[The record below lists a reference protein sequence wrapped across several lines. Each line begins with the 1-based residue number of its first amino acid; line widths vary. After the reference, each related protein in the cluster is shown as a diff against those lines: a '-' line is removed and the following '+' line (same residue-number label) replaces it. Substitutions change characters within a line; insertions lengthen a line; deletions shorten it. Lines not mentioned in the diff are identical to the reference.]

1 MADTEERILDA
12 ALKVFASEGYA
23 GATTRKIAQ
32 EANVAEMTLFRKFQS
47 KENLLR
53 EVLKRNT
60 ETYFKQDSLLLLD
73 KDADLDISL
82 QSLGHKI
89 SEAIKNKLEDNNQR
103 MFSLMLLEEGRKRPE
118 IAETLSSLARMFL
131 KRLSEYFEIQIKNGK
146 MRNVNPQTAA
156 LIFLS
161 YFGYTS
167 LLREI
172 TGDTVLGNSDKEI
185 EDFINIF
192 AKVFELSNVDMV
204 N

>member
-1 MADTEERILDA
+1 
-12 ALKVFASEGYA
+12 
-23 GATTRKIAQ
+23 
-32 EANVAEMTLFRKFQS
+32 
-47 KENLLR
+47 
-53 EVLKRNT
+53 
-60 ETYFKQDSLLLLD
+60 
-73 KDADLDISL
+73 
-82 QSLGHKI
+82 
-89 SEAIKNKLEDNNQR
+89 
-103 MFSLMLLEEGRKRPE
+103 
-118 IAETLSSLARMFL
+118 MFL

-192 AKVFELSNVDMV
+192 TKVSEFSNVDMV

>member
-12 ALKVFASEGYA
+12 ALKVFASDGYA

-82 QSLGHKI
+82 QSLGHNI
-89 SEAIKNKLEDNNQR
+89 SEAIRNKLEDNNQR

-172 TGDTVLGNSDKEI
+172 TGDTVLCNSDKEI

-192 AKVFELSNVDMV
+192 TKVSELSNVDIV

>member
-12 ALKVFASEGYA
+12 ALKVFASDGYA

-73 KDADLDISL
+73 KDADLDKSL
-82 QSLGHKI
+82 QSLGHNI

-172 TGDTVLGNSDKEI
+172 TGDTVLGSSDNEI

-192 AKVFELSNVDMV
+192 TKVSELSNVDMV

>member
-1 MADTEERILDA
+1 MANTEDRILDA

-82 QSLGHKI
+82 QSLGHNI
-89 SEAIKNKLEDNNQR
+89 AEAIKNKLEDNNQR

-146 MRNVNPQTAA
+146 MRNINPQTAA

-172 TGDTVLGNSDKEI
+172 TGDSVLGNSVEEI

-192 AKVFELSNVDMV
+192 TKIS
-204 N
+204 